1 MSDKSSNKS
10 ESLETLEQLKQTVR
24 EWVKLDNEM
33 RALNTEI
40 AARRNDKKVI
50 SKRLIEV
57 MRNNKLDIFDIK
69 DGQLMYVKKNKKKPI
84 TQKQLLTLLSSY
96 YKDDVS
102 KAEEMHTYLMDNREE
117 VTEEIIQRKIVN
129 N

>member
-33 RALNTEI
+33 RALNKEI